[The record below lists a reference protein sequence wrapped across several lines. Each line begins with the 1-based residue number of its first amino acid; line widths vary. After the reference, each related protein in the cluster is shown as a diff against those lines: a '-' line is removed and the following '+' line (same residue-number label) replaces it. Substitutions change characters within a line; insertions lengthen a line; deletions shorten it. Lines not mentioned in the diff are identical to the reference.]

1 MITKKDVDHVA
12 ELARLKL
19 TDAETEEFTQE
30 LGSIL
35 SYIDEIDQADTSEVS
50 VVSQITG
57 LSNIARTDKI
67 TNKSDRENLLANAPA
82 QKDGAI
88 KVKQVFGEIA

>member
-30 LGSIL
+30 LGGIL
-35 SYIDEIDQADTSEVS
+35 GYIDEMDQADTANMEI
-50 VVSQITG
+50 VSQITG
-57 LSNIARTDKI
+57 LVNVTRIDEVK
-67 TNKSDRENLLANAPA
+67 NESDRENLLVNAPA
-82 QKDGAI
+82 QKNGAI
-88 KVKQVFGEIA
+88 LVKKVFE

>member
-1 MITKKDVDHVA
+1 MITKNDVDHVA

-30 LGSIL
+30 LGGIL
-35 SYIDEIDQADTSEVS
+35 GYIDEMDKADTVNMDI
-50 VVSQITG
+50 VSQITG
-57 LSNIARTDKI
+57 L
-67 TNKSDRENLLANAPA
+67 TNVIRADEVKNESDRENLLANAPA

-88 KVKQVFGEIA
+88 LVKKVFE

>member
-30 LGSIL
+30 LGGIL
-35 SYIDEIDQADTSEVS
+35 GYIDEMDQADTANMEI
-50 VVSQITG
+50 VSQITG
-57 LSNIARTDKI
+57 LVNVIRVDEVK
-67 TNKSDRENLLANAPA
+67 NESDRENLLVNAPA
-82 QKDGAI
+82 QKNGAI
-88 KVKQVFGEIA
+88 LVKKVFE

>member
-30 LGSIL
+30 LSGIL
-35 SYIDEIDQADTSEVS
+35 GYIDEMDKAETGNMEI
-50 VVSQITG
+50 VSQITG
-57 LSNIARTDKI
+57 LTNVTRADEVKNESN
-67 TNKSDRENLLANAPA
+67 RENLLANAPA
-82 QKDGAI
+82 QKNGAI
-88 KVKQVFGEIA
+88 LVKKVFE